1 MRAVVCHF
9 GDESLSTSYIFSR
22 LEHIDPCAGPS
33 DDVCQAEP
41 PIWKTPVV
49 LVREWLGHELRL
61 EQEFPETVRV
71 PGEVMSGS
79 G

>member
-1 MRAVVCHF
+1 MRAVVCHC
-9 GDESLSTSYIFSR
+9 GDESLSATYIFSW
-22 LEHIDPCAGPS
+22 LEHIDPCAGS
-33 DDVCQAEP
+33 LDDVCQAKP
-41 PIWKTPVV
+41 PIRKTPIV